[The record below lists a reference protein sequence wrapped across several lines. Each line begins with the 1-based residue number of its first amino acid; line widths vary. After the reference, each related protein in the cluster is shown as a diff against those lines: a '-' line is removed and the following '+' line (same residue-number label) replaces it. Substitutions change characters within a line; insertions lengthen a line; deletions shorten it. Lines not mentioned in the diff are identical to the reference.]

1 VAIVA
6 LQALALWVAAG
17 YGAYTLISAWSV
29 QLEALVLA
37 AMVAGFALWQTLTAL
52 RLWQITRWANTA
64 AVVQQLIYISLG
76 IASFGGEFGSLLIG
90 WLLFGPATLA
100 FIALLSKPVREL
112 FRRQEED

>member
-1 VAIVA
+1 MA

-17 YGAYTLISAWSV
+17 YGAYTLISAWRL
-29 QLEALVLA
+29 QLEALVLT

-90 WLLFGPATLA
+90 WLLFGPATAA
-100 FIALLSKPVREL
+100 FILLLLNRVRQL
-112 FRRQEED
+112 FRRAAED

>member
-1 VAIVA
+1 LQGIV
-6 LQALALWVAAG
+6 LWVAAG
-17 YGAYTLISAWSV
+17 YGAYTLVSAWSL

-37 AMVAGFALWQTLTAL
+37 ATVAGFALWQTLTAL

-64 AVVQQLIYISLG
+64 ALVQQLIYISLG

-100 FIALLSKPVREL
+100 FIALLSKPLREQ
-112 FRRQEED
+112 FRREED